1 MGKIKRRFDAQ
12 FKAEICQAVISGQ
25 EIREICLDHQLH
37 RQTVERWIARFQ
49 QGEPLG
55 KLSAREKV
63 LEKQVEKLH
72 AKIGQ
77 LTVENDLLKKFHQ
90 ELRRK
95 RSVDSSVI
103 TGKNLAQFQKRASE

>member
-1 MGKIKRRFDAQ
+1 MGKIRRRFDAK
-12 FKAEICQAVISGQ
+12 FKQEICEAVLGGQ
-25 EIREICLDHQLH
+25 DIRELCQDHQIQ
-37 RQTVERWIARFQ
+37 RQTVQRWLERFQ

-55 KLSAREKV
+55 KPSTREKS

-77 LTVENDLLKKFHQ
+77 MAVEIDLLKKFHETVRQ
-90 ELRRK
+90 R

-103 TGKNLAQFQKRASE
+103 TGKNLARFRRLAKE

>member
-1 MGKIKRRFDAQ
+1 MGKIRRRFDTK
-12 FKAEICQAVISGQ
+12 FKQQICQAVISGQ
-25 EIREICLDHQLH
+25 DIRDICQDHQLH
-37 RQTVERWIARFQ
+37 RATVLRWVERFQ

-55 KLSAREKV
+55 KPSAKEKA

-77 LTVENDLLKKFHQ
+77 MAVEIDLLKKFH
-90 ELRRK
+90 ETVRRR

-103 TGKNLAQFQKRASE
+103 TGKNLDQFQKLVSE